1 MLIALRAALHT
12 LSHKVSY
19 SLLFLSA
26 VMFPHELK
34 ISASLIIY
42 CHRGR
47 CFGRLPTVWPRWLWS
62 AHLCIRVRSPDELP
76 SKLVIGGSGL
86 RRWFIHKRASF
97 NYSQIRSHGYP
108 GGAGAEQR
116 RWAIRSEPRA
126 TSQTTL
132 TSPRLCVRVSWI
144 SNLRCSRQ
152 KRFQPARCFRAGLI
166 NLFMY

>member
-1 MLIALRAALHT
+1 MLIALRATLHT
-12 LSHKVSY
+12 LSHKVAY
-19 SLLFLSA
+19 SVLFLSV

-34 ISASLIIY
+34 ISAFLIIY
-42 CHRGR
+42 CHWGR

-108 GGAGAEQR
+108 GGAGVER
-116 RWAIRSEPRA
+116 WRWAIRSEPRV

-132 TSPRLCVRVSWI
+132 TSPRLSVHVSWI
-144 SNLRCSRQ
+144 SNLRCSHQRD
-152 KRFQPARCFRAGLI
+152 FSPPGVSELA
-166 NLFMY
+166 